1 MTSNS
6 PSEDPGIMPAQSN
19 EHAPE
24 PVVAEPVA
32 QEVPPVEEVPAAPE
46 VQAPAA
52 ETPAPITAAIEDVQ
66 PIDDLDDEDYDAD
79 LDEDADS
86 MDSMMEDGGEMQ
98 DMGELLDSMEPIKPL
113 RRGEVVEGVVMRID
127 SDGILVNIGHKSEGV
142 VQQRE
147 MRTLSSEDQAN
158 IAVGDQ
164 IVTYVLRPETAD
176 NAAILSIDR
185 ALGEAGWRELE
196 KLQDTNETVEGQ
208 ILAFNK
214 GGAIVDVQKV
224 NGFVPMSQLVSVSRE
239 IFREI
244 PDGDQD
250 GEALARRAQL
260 QERDTGKVLQLKI
273 LEINRSRNRAIFS
286 ERQAVQE
293 WRDAQKARLV
303 QELNVGEIRTGE
315 VTGIS
320 SFGAFVDLGGADGLI
335 HISEMSWGPVA
346 KPDDVV
352 KIGDQINVYVLR
364 VDVEN
369 RKIALSL
376 RRLEPE
382 PWETI
387 HERLRV
393 DDVVDAKITKL
404 TNFGAFARVEG
415 NIEGLIHISELSDR
429 VIGHP
434 REVVSEGDDVRLKV
448 LRIEPER
455 RRLGL
460 SLKQT
465 LDKPFGMTFE

>member
-6 PSEDPGIMPAQSN
+6 SSEDPGIMPAPSN
-19 EHAPE
+19 EPAPDPDSIAD
-24 PVVAEPVA
+24 PVI
-32 QEVPPVEEVPAAPE
+32 EEVPAAPE

-52 ETPAPITAAIEDVQ
+52 ETPAPDPVAVPDAIEDVAQ
-66 PIDDLDDEDYDAD
+66 PIDELDDEDDDMD

-86 MDSMMEDGGEMQ
+86 MQDSGDEMQ
-98 DMGELLDSMEPIKPL
+98 DMGELLDSMDPIKPL

-147 MRTLSSEDQAN
+147 MRTLSAEDQAN

-239 IFREI
+239 IFRET
-244 PDGDQD
+244 PDGEQD
-250 GEALARRAQL
+250 NEAAARRAQL

-303 QELNVGEIRTGE
+303 QELQVGEIRSGE

-335 HISEMSWGPVA
+335 HISEMSWGPVG

-352 KIGDQINVYVLR
+352 SIGDQIKVYVLR

-387 HERLRV
+387 HERLHV
-393 DDVVDAKITKL
+393 DDIVDAKITKL

-465 LDKPFGMTFE
+465 LDRPMGMTFQ

>member
-1 MTSNS
+1 MTSTPS
-6 PSEDPGIMPAQSN
+6 PDDPGIISDPISSQ
-19 EHAPE
+19 EPE
-24 PVVAEPVA
+24 AMGQVPSMEVSEA
-32 QEVPPVEEVPAAPE
+32 QEPEYIQGAEEDE
-46 VQAPAA
+46 G
-52 ETPAPITAAIEDVQ
+52 IDV
-66 PIDDLDDEDYDAD
+66 DDVMDMM
-79 LDEDADS
+79 DEDADS
-86 MDSMMEDGGEMQ
+86 AENSPEMQ
-98 DMGELLDSMEPIKPL
+98 DMGELLDSMDPIKPL
-113 RRGEVVEGVVMRID
+113 RRGDVVEGIVMRID
-127 SDGILVNIGHKSEGV
+127 GDGILVNIGHKSEGV

-147 MRTLSSEDQAN
+147 MRTLSQDDMQN

-164 IVTYVLRPETAD
+164 IVTYVLRPESAD

-185 ALGEAGWRELE
+185 ALGETGWRELE
-196 KLQDTNETVEGQ
+196 KSYESNETVEGQ

-224 NGFVPMSQLVSVSRE
+224 QGFVPMSQLVSVSRD
-239 IFREI
+239 IFRES
-244 PDGDQD
+244 PE
-250 GEALARRAQL
+250 GEEDAEADARRAQ
-260 QERDTGKVLQLKI
+260 RRADDTGKTLQLKI
-273 LEINRSRNRAIFS
+273 LEVNRSRNRAIFS

-293 WRDAQKARLV
+293 WRDEQKARLV
-303 QELNVGEIRTGE
+303 QELQVGEIRSGE

-320 SFGAFVDLGGADGLI
+320 SFGAFVDLGGADGLV

-346 KPDDVV
+346 RPDDVV
-352 KIGDQINVYVLR
+352 SIGDKIDVYVLR
-364 VDVEN
+364 VDIEN
-369 RKIALSL
+369 KKIALSL

-387 HERLRV
+387 HDRLHV
-393 DDVVDAKITKL
+393 DDIVDAKITKL

-429 VIGHP
+429 VIAHP
-434 REVVSEGDDVRLKV
+434 KEVVQEGDEVKLKV

-465 LDKPFGMTFE
+465 EERHFIDFE

>member
-1 MTSNS
+1 MTSNPS
-6 PSEDPGIMPAQSN
+6 PDDPAILQDPSDVENQDPAISQDETPEASEVLPQPTNQTTPPPT
-19 EHAPE
+19 PE
-24 PVVAEPVA
+24 PVVAEPTMP
-32 QEVPPVEEVPAAPE
+32 EPAIA
-46 VQAPAA
+46 
-52 ETPAPITAAIEDVQ
+52 DVYDS
-66 PIDDLDDEDYDAD
+66 DDLDD
-79 LDEDADS
+79 S
-86 MDSMMEDGGEMQ
+86 MDFEEESEDQG
-98 DMGELLDSMEPIKPL
+98 MGQLLDSMDPIKPL
-113 RRGEVVEGVVMRID
+113 RRGEVVDGEVMGFSEDGGV
-127 SDGILVNIGHKSEGV
+127 LVNIGHKSEGV

-147 MRTLSSEDQAN
+147 MRTLSPEDVQN
-158 IAVGDQ
+158 IQIGDK
-164 IVTYVLRPETAD
+164 IITYVLRPESSD

-185 ALGEAGWRELE
+185 ALGETGWRELE
-196 KLQDTNETVEGQ
+196 KCLEDNETVEGN
-208 ILAFNK
+208 IMGFNK
-214 GGAIVDVQKV
+214 GGAIVDVRKV
-224 NGFVPMSQLVSVSRE
+224 QGFVPMSQLVSVPRD
-239 IFREI
+239 IFRDRSETEE
-244 PDGDQD
+244 DA
-250 GEALARRAQL
+250 EVETRRM
-260 QERDTGKVLQLKI
+260 ERQAEETGKTLQLKI

-293 WRDAQKARLV
+293 WRDTQKARLV
-303 QELNVGEIRTGE
+303 DELQVGEVRNGV

-320 SFGAFVDLGGADGLI
+320 SFGAFVDLGGADGLV

-346 KPDDVV
+346 RPEDVV
-352 KIGDQINVYVLR
+352 SIGDKLDVFVLR

-369 RKIALSL
+369 KKIALSL

-387 HERLRV
+387 HERLHV
-393 DDVVDAKITKL
+393 DDIVDAQITKL

-434 REVVSEGDDVRLKV
+434 REIVQEGEDVKLKV

-465 LDKPFGMTFE
+465 MENPFMSFE

>member
-6 PSEDPGIMPAQSN
+6 PSEDPGIMPAPSN
-19 EHAPE
+19 EPAPE
-24 PVVAEPVA
+24 TVVAAPVA
-32 QEVPPVEEVPAAPE
+32 QEVPPIEEVPAAPE

-52 ETPAPITAAIEDVQ
+52 ETPAPATAAIDDVQ
-66 PIDDLDDEDYDAD
+66 PLDELDDEDYDAD

-86 MDSMMEDGGEMQ
+86 MDSMEGGGMQ

-147 MRTLSSEDQAN
+147 MRSLSSEDQAS

-352 KIGDQINVYVLR
+352 KIGDQIKVYVLR

-387 HERLRV
+387 HERLHV
-393 DDVVDAKITKL
+393 DDIVDAKITKL

-465 LDKPFGMTFE
+465 LDRPMGMTFQ

>member
-6 PSEDPGIMPAQSN
+6 PSEDPGIMPAPSN
-19 EHAPE
+19 EPAPE
-24 PVVAEPVA
+24 PVVADPVA

-46 VQAPAA
+46 VLAPAA
-52 ETPAPITAAIEDVQ
+52 ETPAQATAAAIDDVQ
-66 PIDDLDDEDYDAD
+66 PLDELDDEDYDAD

-86 MDSMMEDGGEMQ
+86 MDSMEGGGMQ

-147 MRTLSSEDQAN
+147 MRSLSSEDQAS

-352 KIGDQINVYVLR
+352 KIGDQIKVYVLR

-387 HERLRV
+387 HERLHV
-393 DDVVDAKITKL
+393 DDIVDAKITKL

-465 LDKPFGMTFE
+465 LDRPMGMTFQ

>member
-6 PSEDPGIMPAQSN
+6 PSEDPGIMPATSN
-19 EHAPE
+19 EPAPE
-24 PVVAEPVA
+24 PVVADTVA

-66 PIDDLDDEDYDAD
+66 PIDELDDEDYDAD

-86 MDSMMEDGGEMQ
+86 MDSMEDGGEMQ

-244 PDGDQD
+244 TDADQNS
-250 GEALARRAQL
+250 EALARRAEL

-303 QELNVGEIRTGE
+303 QELTVGEVRSGE

-352 KIGDQINVYVLR
+352 SIGDKIDVFVLR

>member
-6 PSEDPGIMPAQSN
+6 SSEDPGIMPAPSN
-19 EHAPE
+19 EPAPD
-24 PVVAEPVA
+24 PDPVA
-32 QEVPPVEEVPAAPE
+32 DPVIEEVPAAPE

-52 ETPAPITAAIEDVQ
+52 ETPAPAPEAVPAPVEDVAQ
-66 PIDDLDDEDYDAD
+66 PIDELDDEDDDMD

-86 MDSMMEDGGEMQ
+86 MQGSGDEMQ
-98 DMGELLDSMEPIKPL
+98 DMGELLDSMDPIKPL

-147 MRTLSSEDQAN
+147 MRTLSAEDQAN

-239 IFREI
+239 IFRET
-244 PDGDQD
+244 PDGEQD
-250 GEALARRAQL
+250 SEAAARRAQL

-303 QELNVGEIRTGE
+303 QELQVGEIRSGE

-335 HISEMSWGPVA
+335 HISEMSWGPVG

-352 KIGDQINVYVLR
+352 SIGDQIKVYVLR

-387 HERLRV
+387 HERLHV
-393 DDVVDAKITKL
+393 DDIVDAKITKL

-465 LDKPFGMTFE
+465 LDRPMGMTFQ

>member
-1 MTSNS
+1 
-6 PSEDPGIMPAQSN
+6 MPAPSN
-19 EHAPE
+19 ETAPDPD

-32 QEVPPVEEVPAAPE
+32 EEVPAAPE

-52 ETPAPITAAIEDVQ
+52 ETPAPAPVAIPDAIEDVAQ
-66 PIDDLDDEDYDAD
+66 PIDELDDEDDDMD

-86 MDSMMEDGGEMQ
+86 MQDSGDEMQ
-98 DMGELLDSMEPIKPL
+98 DMGELLDSMDPIKPL

-147 MRTLSSEDQAN
+147 MRTLSAEDQAN

-239 IFREI
+239 IFRET
-244 PDGDQD
+244 PDGEQD
-250 GEALARRAQL
+250 SEAAARRAQL

-303 QELNVGEIRTGE
+303 QELQVGEIRSGE

-335 HISEMSWGPVA
+335 HISEMSWGPVG

-352 KIGDQINVYVLR
+352 SIGDQIKVYVLR

-387 HERLRV
+387 HERLHV
-393 DDVVDAKITKL
+393 DDIVDAKITKL

-465 LDKPFGMTFE
+465 LDRPMGMTFQ

>member
-6 PSEDPGIMPAQSN
+6 PSEDPGIMPAPSN
-19 EHAPE
+19 EPAPE
-24 PVVAEPVA
+24 TVAADPVA

-52 ETPAPITAAIEDVQ
+52 ETPAPPTAAIDDVQ
-66 PIDDLDDEDYDAD
+66 PLDELDDEDYDAD

-86 MDSMMEDGGEMQ
+86 MDSMEGGGMQ

-147 MRTLSSEDQAN
+147 MRSLSSEDQAS

-352 KIGDQINVYVLR
+352 KIGDQIKVYVLR

-387 HERLRV
+387 HERLHV
-393 DDVVDAKITKL
+393 DDIVDAKITKL

-465 LDKPFGMTFE
+465 LDRPMGMTFQ

>member
-6 PSEDPGIMPAQSN
+6 SSEDPGIMPAPSN
-19 EHAPE
+19 ETAPDPD

-32 QEVPPVEEVPAAPE
+32 EEVPAAPE

-52 ETPAPITAAIEDVQ
+52 ETPAPAPVAIPDAIEDVAQ
-66 PIDDLDDEDYDAD
+66 PIDELDDEDDDMD

-86 MDSMMEDGGEMQ
+86 MQDSGDEMQ
-98 DMGELLDSMEPIKPL
+98 DMGELLDSMDPIKPL

-147 MRTLSSEDQAN
+147 MRTLSAEDQAN

-239 IFREI
+239 IFRET
-244 PDGDQD
+244 PDGEQD
-250 GEALARRAQL
+250 SEAAARRAQL

-303 QELNVGEIRTGE
+303 QELQVGEIRSGE

-335 HISEMSWGPVA
+335 HISEMSWGPVG

-352 KIGDQINVYVLR
+352 SIGDQIKVYVLR

-387 HERLRV
+387 HERLHV
-393 DDVVDAKITKL
+393 DDIVDAKITKL

-465 LDKPFGMTFE
+465 LDRPMGMTFQ

>member
-6 PSEDPGIMPAQSN
+6 PSEDPGIMPATSN
-19 EHAPE
+19 EPAPE
-24 PVVAEPVA
+24 PVVADPVA

-66 PIDDLDDEDYDAD
+66 PIDELDDEDYDAD

-86 MDSMMEDGGEMQ
+86 MDSMEDGGEMQ

-244 PDGDQD
+244 TDADQNS
-250 GEALARRAQL
+250 EALARRAEL

-303 QELNVGEIRTGE
+303 QELTVGEVRSGE

-352 KIGDQINVYVLR
+352 SIGDKIDVFVLR

>member
-6 PSEDPGIMPAQSN
+6 SSEDPGIMPAPSN
-19 EHAPE
+19 ETDPDPD
-24 PVVAEPVA
+24 PVVSEPA
-32 QEVPPVEEVPAAPE
+32 IEEVPAAPE

-52 ETPAPITAAIEDVQ
+52 ETPAPDPVAIPDAIEDVAQ
-66 PIDDLDDEDYDAD
+66 PIDELDDEDDDMD

-86 MDSMMEDGGEMQ
+86 MQDSGDEMQ
-98 DMGELLDSMEPIKPL
+98 DMGELLDSMDPIKPL

-147 MRTLSSEDQAN
+147 MRTLSAEDQAN

-239 IFREI
+239 IFRET
-244 PDGDQD
+244 PDGEQD
-250 GEALARRAQL
+250 SEAAARRAQL

-303 QELNVGEIRTGE
+303 QELQVGEIRSGE

-335 HISEMSWGPVA
+335 HISEMSWGPVG

-352 KIGDQINVYVLR
+352 SIGDQIKVYVLR

-387 HERLRV
+387 HERLHV
-393 DDVVDAKITKL
+393 DDIVDAKITKL

-465 LDKPFGMTFE
+465 LDRPMGMTFQ

>member
-6 PSEDPGIMPAQSN
+6 SSEDPGIMPAPSN
-19 EHAPE
+19 ETAPDPD

-32 QEVPPVEEVPAAPE
+32 EEVPAAPE

-52 ETPAPITAAIEDVQ
+52 ETPAPDPVTVPDAIEDVAQ
-66 PIDDLDDEDYDAD
+66 PIDELDDEDDDMD

-86 MDSMMEDGGEMQ
+86 MQDSGDEMQ
-98 DMGELLDSMEPIKPL
+98 DMGELLDSMDPIKPL

-147 MRTLSSEDQAN
+147 MRTLSAEDQAN

-239 IFREI
+239 IFRET
-244 PDGDQD
+244 PDGEQD
-250 GEALARRAQL
+250 SEAAARRAQL

-303 QELNVGEIRTGE
+303 QELQVGEIRSGE

-335 HISEMSWGPVA
+335 HISEMSWGPVG

-352 KIGDQINVYVLR
+352 SIGDQIKVYVLR

-387 HERLRV
+387 HERLHV
-393 DDVVDAKITKL
+393 DDIVDAKITKL

-465 LDKPFGMTFE
+465 LDRPMGMTFQ

>member
-6 PSEDPGIMPAQSN
+6 SSEDPGIMPAPSN
-19 EHAPE
+19 EPAPD
-24 PVVAEPVA
+24 PDPVAEP
-32 QEVPPVEEVPAAPE
+32 PIEETPAAPE

-52 ETPAPITAAIEDVQ
+52 ETPAPAPEAVPAPIEDVAQ
-66 PIDDLDDEDYDAD
+66 PIDELDDEDDDMD

-86 MDSMMEDGGEMQ
+86 MQDSGDEMQ
-98 DMGELLDSMEPIKPL
+98 DMGELLDSMDPIKPL

-147 MRTLSSEDQAN
+147 MRTLSAEDQAN
-158 IAVGDQ
+158 IDVGDQ

-239 IFREI
+239 IFRET
-244 PDGDQD
+244 PDGEQD
-250 GEALARRAQL
+250 NEAAARRAQL

-303 QELNVGEIRTGE
+303 QELQVGEIRSGE

-335 HISEMSWGPVA
+335 HISEMSWGPVG

-352 KIGDQINVYVLR
+352 SIGDQIKVYVLR

-387 HERLRV
+387 HERLHV
-393 DDVVDAKITKL
+393 DDIVDAKITKL

-465 LDKPFGMTFE
+465 LDRPMGMTFQ

>member
-1 MTSNS
+1 MTSES
-6 PSEDPGIMPAQSN
+6 SSDDSAIMQNPAEGQEAAASQV
-19 EHAPE
+19 EPAEAPIAEAPE
-24 PVVAEPVA
+24 AAPQAPEETLP
-32 QEVPPVEEVPAAPE
+32 PPVTEAEVSAFAY
-46 VQAPAA
+46 A
-52 ETPAPITAAIEDVQ
+52 DV
-66 PIDDLDDEDYDAD
+66 DDDDFDFDEDEESDI
-79 LDEDADS
+79 
-86 MDSMMEDGGEMQ
+86 Q
-98 DMGELLDSMEPIKPL
+98 DMGQLLDSMEPIKPL
-113 RRGEVVEGVVMRID
+113 RRGEVVDGEVMGFSED
-127 SDGILVNIGHKSEGV
+127 GGILVNIGHKSEGV

-147 MRTLSSEDQAN
+147 MRSLSEEEYN
-158 IAVGDQ
+158 NLGIGDK
-164 IVTYVLRPETAD
+164 IITYVLRPESAD
-176 NAAILSIDR
+176 NAAVLSIDR
-185 ALGEAGWRELE
+185 ALGETGWRELE
-196 KLQDTNETVEGQ
+196 KCLEDNETVEGS
-208 ILAFNK
+208 ILGFNK
-214 GGAIVDVQKV
+214 GGAIVDVRKV
-224 NGFVPMSQLVSVSRE
+224 QGFVPMSQLVSVPRD
-239 IFREI
+239 IFRDRSETEEN
-244 PDGDQD
+244 P
-250 GEALARRAQL
+250 EAENRRM
-260 QERDTGKVLQLKI
+260 ERQAEETGKTLQLKI

-303 QELNVGEIRTGE
+303 EELQVGETRKGV

-320 SFGAFVDLGGADGLI
+320 SFGAFVDLGGADGLV

-352 KIGDQINVYVLR
+352 SIGDELDVFVLR

-369 RKIALSL
+369 KKIALSL

-387 HERLRV
+387 HERLHV
-393 DDVVDAKITKL
+393 DDIVDAQITKL

-434 REVVSEGDDVRLKV
+434 REVVQEGEDVKLKV

-465 LDKPFGMTFE
+465 MDNPFLNYN

>member
-6 PSEDPGIMPAQSN
+6 PSEDPGIMPAPSN
-19 EHAPE
+19 EPAPE
-24 PVVAEPVA
+24 TVAADPVA

-52 ETPAPITAAIEDVQ
+52 ETPAPATAAIDDVQ
-66 PIDDLDDEDYDAD
+66 PLDELDDEDYDAD

-86 MDSMMEDGGEMQ
+86 MDSMEGGGMQ

-147 MRTLSSEDQAN
+147 MRSLSSEDQAS

-352 KIGDQINVYVLR
+352 KIGDQIKVYVLR

-387 HERLRV
+387 HERLHV
-393 DDVVDAKITKL
+393 DDIVDAKITKL

-465 LDKPFGMTFE
+465 LDRPMGMTFQ

>member
-6 PSEDPGIMPAQSN
+6 SSEDPGIMPAPSN
-19 EHAPE
+19 ETAPD
-24 PVVAEPVA
+24 PVA
-32 QEVPPVEEVPAAPE
+32 DPVLEEVPAAPE

-52 ETPAPITAAIEDVQ
+52 ETPAPDPVAVPDAIEDVAQ
-66 PIDDLDDEDYDAD
+66 PIDELDDEDDDMD

-86 MDSMMEDGGEMQ
+86 MQDSGDEMQ
-98 DMGELLDSMEPIKPL
+98 DMGELLDSMDPIKPL

-147 MRTLSSEDQAN
+147 MRTLSAEDQAN

-239 IFREI
+239 IFRET
-244 PDGDQD
+244 PDGEQD
-250 GEALARRAQL
+250 NEAAARRAQL

-303 QELNVGEIRTGE
+303 QELQVGEIRSGE

-335 HISEMSWGPVA
+335 HISEMSWGPVG

-352 KIGDQINVYVLR
+352 SIGDQIKVYVLR

-387 HERLRV
+387 HERLHV
-393 DDVVDAKITKL
+393 DDIVDAKITKL

-465 LDKPFGMTFE
+465 LDRPMGMTFQ

>member
-19 EHAPE
+19 EPAPE
-24 PVVAEPVA
+24 TVAEPV
-32 QEVPPVEEVPAAPE
+32 VEEFPPAPE

-52 ETPAPITAAIEDVQ
+52 ETPAPAPLAFEDEQ
-66 PIDDLDDEDYDAD
+66 PLDDLDDEDYDMG

-86 MDSMMEDGGEMQ
+86 MQGAGDGMQ

-113 RRGEVVEGVVMRID
+113 RRGDVVEGVVMRKD

-208 ILAFNK
+208 ILGFNK

-224 NGFVPMSQLVSVSRE
+224 QGFVPMSQLVSISRE

-244 PDGDQD
+244 TDSDQD
-250 GEALARRAQL
+250 SEALARRAEL

-303 QELNVGEIRTGE
+303 QELKVGEVRSGE

-352 KIGDQINVYVLR
+352 SIGDQINVYVLR
-364 VDVEN
+364 VDIEN

-387 HERLRV
+387 HERLHV
-393 DDVVDAKITKL
+393 DDIVDAKITKL

-465 LDKPFGMTFE
+465 LDRPLGMTFQ

>member
-6 PSEDPGIMPAQSN
+6 SSEDPGIMPAPSN
-19 EHAPE
+19 EPAPD
-24 PVVAEPVA
+24 PDPVAETA
-32 QEVPPVEEVPAAPE
+32 IEETPAAPE

-52 ETPAPITAAIEDVQ
+52 ETPAPAPEAVPAPVEDVAQ
-66 PIDDLDDEDYDAD
+66 PIDELDDEDDDMD

-86 MDSMMEDGGEMQ
+86 MQDPGGEMQ
-98 DMGELLDSMEPIKPL
+98 DMGELLDSMDPIKPL

-147 MRTLSSEDQAN
+147 MRTLSAEDQAN

-239 IFREI
+239 IFRET
-244 PDGDQD
+244 PDGEQD
-250 GEALARRAQL
+250 NEAAARRAQL

-303 QELNVGEIRTGE
+303 QELQVGEIRSGE

-335 HISEMSWGPVA
+335 HISEMSWGPVG

-352 KIGDQINVYVLR
+352 SIGDQIKVYVLR

-387 HERLRV
+387 HERLHV
-393 DDVVDAKITKL
+393 DDIVDAKITKL

-465 LDKPFGMTFE
+465 LDRPMGMTFQ

>member
-6 PSEDPGIMPAQSN
+6 SSEDPGIMPAPSN
-19 EHAPE
+19 ETAPDPD

-32 QEVPPVEEVPAAPE
+32 EEVPAAPE

-52 ETPAPITAAIEDVQ
+52 ETPAPDPVAIPDAIEDVAQ
-66 PIDDLDDEDYDAD
+66 PIDELDDEDDDMD

-86 MDSMMEDGGEMQ
+86 MQDSGDEMQ
-98 DMGELLDSMEPIKPL
+98 DMGELLDSMDPIKPL

-147 MRTLSSEDQAN
+147 MRTLSAEDQAN

-239 IFREI
+239 IFRET
-244 PDGDQD
+244 PDGEQD
-250 GEALARRAQL
+250 SEAAARRAQL

-303 QELNVGEIRTGE
+303 QELQVGEIRSGE

-335 HISEMSWGPVA
+335 HISEMSWGPVG

-352 KIGDQINVYVLR
+352 SIGDQIKVYVLR

-387 HERLRV
+387 HERLHV
-393 DDVVDAKITKL
+393 DDIVDAKITKL

-465 LDKPFGMTFE
+465 LDRPMGMTFQ

>member
-6 PSEDPGIMPAQSN
+6 PSEDPGIMPAPSN
-19 EHAPE
+19 EPAPE
-24 PVVAEPVA
+24 TVAADPVA

-52 ETPAPITAAIEDVQ
+52 ETPAPTTAAIDDVQ
-66 PIDDLDDEDYDAD
+66 PLDELDDEDYDAD

-86 MDSMMEDGGEMQ
+86 MDSMEGGGMQ

-147 MRTLSSEDQAN
+147 MRSLSSEDQAS

-352 KIGDQINVYVLR
+352 KIGDQIKVYVLR

-387 HERLRV
+387 HERLHV
-393 DDVVDAKITKL
+393 DDIVDAKITKL

-465 LDKPFGMTFE
+465 LDRPMGMTFQ